1 MSIVK
6 KAKSGIRHLLV
17 FFKLDW
23 FFNLFASAVI
33 IILDLFFRKGI
44 RKDMRGIGK
53 VYVCHECWNSA
64 TPEMHEIKWWE
75 KLIQETKEGDTIV
88 DVGAFIGIFT
98 IILAKKTG
106 KSGKVLAFE
115 PNPKNAALFNKNV
128 KLNAVSGQVEFFDIA
143 ISEETKPLLLT
154 SDGPISHI
162 VAGAMPGYGNCLTVK
177 SRPLDE
183 ILQGRKIDIM
193 KIDTEGYEANIL
205 RGARDLLKKKEG
217 SPRFIL
223 IECHPYEWKALGA
236 SSKDITAALQDAGY
250 AIEMPQPPENKKLDD
265 LQCHWVIFA
274 SKHN

>member
-6 KAKSGIRHLLV
+6 KAESGIRHLFV
-17 FFKLDW
+17 FLKLTRLS
-23 FFNLFASAVI
+23 NLFASAGI
-33 IILDLFFRKGI
+33 IILNFLFRKGI
-44 RKDMRGIGK
+44 RKDIAGVGK
-53 VYVCHECWNSA
+53 VYVCHECWNS
-64 TPEMHEIKWWE
+64 TIPGIHEVKWWE

-88 DVGAFIGIFT
+88 DVGAYVGIFT
-98 IILAKKTG
+98 IILAKKAG

-115 PNPKNAALFNKNV
+115 PNPKNSALFNKNV
-128 KLNAVSGQVEFFDIA
+128 KLNGVSGQVEFFDIA
-143 ISEETKPLLLT
+143 ISEDTKPLLLA
-154 SDGPISHI
+154 SDGPTSHI
-162 VAGAMPGYGNCLTVK
+162 VAEAMPGYGNCLTVK

-205 RGARDLLKKKEG
+205 RGAKNLLKKKED

-236 SSKDITAALQDAGY
+236 SSKDIMAALQDAGY
-250 AIEMPQPPENKKLDD
+250 AIESPQPPESKKLDD